1 MEKESLGPCPLCGG
15 EAEKKFTDVEL
26 WMRDNILFIGDEIPE
41 GIAADLRNKFVLLGM
56 PQLLIDVAEKEL
68 SALAAQNRRRNLEWS
83 ALLKLIEWHG
93 GGRIIDDIDD
103 DNENWKKCMGWAE
116 EDRRKRSV

>member
-1 MEKESLGPCPLCGG
+1 MSNNKLGPCPLCSG
-15 EAEKKFTDVEL
+15 EATSGGFDYDRGEGYATCTCGLDVPISV
-26 WMRDNILFIGDEIPE
+26 WQ
-41 GIAADLRNKFVLLGM
+41 A
-56 PQLLIDVAEKEL
+56 L

-103 DNENWKKCMGWAE
+103 ENETWRKCMEWAE
-116 EDRRKRSV
+116 EDRRKKNA

>member
-1 MEKESLGPCPLCGG
+1 MEQIGPCPLCGG

-68 SALAAQNRRRNLEWS
+68 SAIAAQNRRMRDVLERVINTCRNFDGCPVGPDTIAEVCEE
-83 ALLKLIEWHG
+83 ALK
-93 GGRIIDDIDD
+93 
-103 DNENWKKCMGWAE
+103 
-116 EDRRKRSV
+116 